1 MEMSFLQKWIKNSNL
16 TNEKIEIESIS
27 FGETADKGNESFYKT
42 LYGLPVAQKV
52 YASIK
57 KNIESL
63 TYYPGIG
70 YIEPTLED
78 YPQCF
83 RTFVQHPNLKIVYWV
98 EDGYVK
104 IAMFFDTRQKPEKL
118 RYTIEHNKNWVCED
132 FEPYG
137 QTDR

>member
-1 MEMSFLQKWIKNSNL
+1 MKKLKRKMSPL
-16 TNEKIEIESIS
+16 
-27 FGETADKGNESFYKT
+27 AKGQLKELRTFT
-42 LYGLPVAQKV
+42 QVLYGKQKANQV
-52 YASIK
+52 YFSIK
-57 KNIESL
+57 ECLQIL
-63 TYYPGIG
+63 ADFPGMG
-70 YIEPTLED
+70 YVEPTLED

-104 IAMFFDTRQKPEKL
+104 IAMFFDTRQEPEKL

>member
-1 MEMSFLQKWIKNSNL
+1 MKRLKLRVSPLAKQQTKEMK
-16 TNEKIEIESIS
+16 
-27 FGETADKGNESFYKT
+27 AFYKT

-57 KNIESL
+57 ENIESL
-63 TYYPGIG
+63 TYYPDIG
-70 YIEPTLED
+70 YVEPTLED